1 MSRKKE
7 YAEAVIRELEVLM
20 PEKKFEV
27 KEITKNNSVVET
39 NISVITPGNPI
50 APSICI
56 DYMYDRWLPAADAA
70 RFIQKTVSKV
80 IPPKID
86 LNALAKGYD
95 STKVIPRIVNRER
108 NKQIEAECPSRVIAD
123 LLLYYTLQLDFD
135 SSNGISTTK
144 ITNELAEMWETSE
157 EKLYEEAMK
166 NLDSKADLKGFA
178 EFAKEVYLGCGLPP
192 ETMPPFEDMPEQ
204 FMIATT
210 NDKLY
215 GAATVLLPSVRKA
228 LTERLGDF
236 ILVPSSVHEM
246 LAFSKFMSPE
256 AMSDMIQTINTE
268 NLRPEEVL
276 STHPYA
282 YNPKTGE
289 IESFVG

>member
-27 KEITKNNSVVET
+27 KEITKNNSVAKT
-39 NISVITPGNPI
+39 NISIITPGNPI

-56 DYMYDRWLPAADAA
+56 DYMYDRWLPVADAA
-70 RFIQKTVSKV
+70 RFIQKASSKV
-80 IPPKID
+80 TSPKID

-95 STKVIPRIVNRER
+95 STKILPRIVNRER
-108 NKQIEAECPSRVIAD
+108 NRQIEAECPSRVIAD
-123 LLLYYTLQLDFD
+123 LLLYYTLQLD
-135 SSNGISTTK
+135 SSDIGISTTK
-144 ITNELAEMWETSE
+144 ITNEFAEMWETSE

-166 NLDSKADLKGFA
+166 NLDSKADLQDLA
-178 EFAKEVYLGCGLPP
+178 EFAKKVYLRCGLPP
-192 ETMPPFEDMPEQ
+192 ENMPPYEDMPEQ
-204 FMIATT
+204 FTIVTT
-210 NDKLY
+210 NDRMY

-228 LTERLGDF
+228 LTERHGDF

-256 AMSDMIQTINTE
+256 AMSDMIQTVNTE
-268 NLRPEEVL
+268 TLLPEEVL

-289 IESFVG
+289 LESFVG

>member
-27 KEITKNNSVVET
+27 EEITKNNSVVKT
-39 NISVITPGNPI
+39 DISIITPGNPI

-56 DYMYDRWLPAADAA
+56 DYMYDRWLPVADAA
-70 RFIQKTVSKV
+70 RFIQNALAKMIS
-80 IPPKID
+80 PKID

-95 STKVIPRIVNRER
+95 STKILPRIVNREK

-123 LLLYYTLQLDFD
+123 LLLYYTLQLDCSCD
-135 SSNGISTTK
+135 GISTTK

-166 NLDSKADLKGFA
+166 NLDSKADLQDLA
-178 EFAKEVYLGCGLPP
+178 EFAKKVYLRCGLPP
-192 ETMPPFEDMPEQ
+192 ENMPPYEDMPEQ
-204 FMIATT
+204 FTIVTT

-215 GAATVLLPSVRKA
+215 GAAAVLLPSVKKA

-256 AMSDMIQTINTE
+256 AMSDMIQTVNTE
-268 NLRPEEVL
+268 TLLPEEVL
-276 STHPYA
+276 STHPYV

-289 IESFVG
+289 LESFVG